1 MRSCSYSPF
10 PSGAPVYLHLS
21 HIPVHHSLLE
31 DQHANG
37 GVLRYQCQSKEREV
51 YHLLAWENC
60 NGSSDAIY
68 SDFQPIHDFVNALDF
83 LRTRFYTENSENFP
97 YGLELFEIKGS
108 CSLSAPVK

>member
-60 NGSSDAIY
+60 NGSSDAIS

-83 LRTRFYTENSENFP
+83 LRTRFYTEILKISHMDLNFSK
-97 YGLELFEIKGS
+97 LKALAV
-108 CSLSAPVK
+108 LVLQ